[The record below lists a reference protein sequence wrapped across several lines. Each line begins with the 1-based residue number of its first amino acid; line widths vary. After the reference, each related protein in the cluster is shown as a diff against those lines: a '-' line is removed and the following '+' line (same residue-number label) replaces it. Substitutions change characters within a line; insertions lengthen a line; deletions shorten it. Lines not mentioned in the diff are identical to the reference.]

1 MSRTAEP
8 GARAV
13 ARPGLVL
20 ATGAAVVGAAA
31 IVPAGIGGT
40 PIPAGSVVVWAL
52 ALLLALAAQAWCGVP
67 PIDAAKRIALF
78 LPFMLLLALPAAVL
92 APPGHRVATALGLLA
107 RATAATGAGI
117 ALATWLGPAGLVAGL
132 RQLRAPE
139 RIVQILA
146 EALAALGVI
155 LRQVRAM
162 LRAREARRPGY
173 GAWASIA
180 TAPVRTV
187 RGFGRLVA
195 ALLLRSL
202 ERAEAL
208 DRARRA
214 RGVEGS

>member
-1 MSRTAEP
+1 VSRIAEA
-8 GARAV
+8 GARAA

-20 ATGAAVVGAAA
+20 ATGVAVVGVTAV
-31 IVPAGIGGT
+31 VPAGIGGT
-40 PIPAGSVVVWAL
+40 PVPPGSMVLWASV
-52 ALLLALAAQAWCGVP
+52 LLLAFAAHARCGVRP
-67 PIDAAKRIALF
+67 LDAGKRIALF
-78 LPFMLLLALPAAVL
+78 VPFMLLLALPAALL
-92 APPGHRVATALGLLA
+92 APPGRRVVAALGLLA
-107 RATAATGAGI
+107 RATAATGASI

-132 RQLRAPE
+132 RQVHAPE

-180 TAPVRTV
+180 SAPLRTV

-214 RGVEGS
+214 RGVEVP